1 MVARDGLLGKQ
12 RWKSGIQLRVIGS
25 TWEPVWK
32 SVPYRGFRIQV
43 SRFRFQVG
51 NYLTFLSAWK
61 AVLSEAMVARDGL
74 LGKQRWK
81 SGIQLRVI
89 GSTWEPVWKSVPYR
103 GFRIQ
108 VSRFRFQVGNYLT
121 FLSAWKAVLSE
132 AMVARDGLLGKQRW
146 KSGIQLRV
154 IGSTWEPVWK
164 SVPYR
169 GFRIQVSRFRFQV
182 GNYLTFLSAWK
193 AVLSEAMVARDE
205 VSGKY
210 CMDSGYWRMF

>member
-1 MVARDGLLGKQ
+1 MVSQDGLLGKQ

-25 TWEPVWK
+25 IWEPVWK
-32 SVPYRGFRIQV
+32 AIPCRGFRIQV

-51 NYLTFLSAWK
+51 TYLTFLSAWK
-61 AVLSEAMVARDGL
+61 AVLSEAMVSQDGL

-89 GSTWEPVWKSVPYR
+89 GSIWEPVWKAIPCR

-108 VSRFRFQVGNYLT
+108 VSRFRFQVGT
-121 FLSAWKAVLSE
+121 
-132 AMVARDGLLGKQRW
+132 
-146 KSGIQLRV
+146 
-154 IGSTWEPVWK
+154 
-164 SVPYR
+164 
-169 GFRIQVSRFRFQV
+169 
-182 GNYLTFLSAWK
+182 YLTFLSAWK

-210 CMDSGYWRMF
+210 CMDSGCWRMFRYRCTACVSGFRCQLAVCLKLETKFCTL